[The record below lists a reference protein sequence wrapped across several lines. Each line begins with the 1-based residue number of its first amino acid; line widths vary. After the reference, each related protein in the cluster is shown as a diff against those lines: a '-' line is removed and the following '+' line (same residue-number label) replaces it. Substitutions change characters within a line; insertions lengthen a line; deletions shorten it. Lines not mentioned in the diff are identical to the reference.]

1 MQCQVLGSELCAYWD
16 DAERTKLTQDK
27 RDDVAAGVKSTAL
40 LFAERTKPILA
51 TFAAS
56 QIALLGVTGKLLC
69 SVSVLQQG

>member
-1 MQCQVLGSELCAYWD
+1 MSSICRKLCAFRD
-16 DAERTKLTQDK
+16 DAEHATLTQDK

-40 LFAERTKPILA
+40 LFAERTKPILL

-69 SVSVLQQG
+69 SRSVLQPG